1 MSRSEKDLVDSEA
14 TEYET
19 TQPQRQIINEGFFC
33 GGGGLSNMHKS
44 SEKFDLIKKR
54 FFPLSQ

>member
-33 GGGGLSNMHKS
+33 GGGGVVKHAQ
-44 SEKFDLIKKR
+44 KFRKI
-54 FFPLSQ
+54 